1 MSRLVTCCEKDGE
14 RVPALDNRETS
25 ALSEPDY
32 SIRLGV
38 LPSTAA
44 THGERAAAR
53 TKDGRLCKISRMD
66 RAVSDADRQEKL
78 AGGYLHRLDLLRW
91 SFSLPN

>member
-1 MSRLVTCCEKDGE
+1 MSRLVTCYEKDGE

-38 LPSTAA
+38 LPTTAA
-44 THGERAAAR
+44 TYGERAAAR
-53 TKDGRLCKISRMD
+53 TKDGRKISRMG
-66 RAVSDADRQEKL
+66 RTVSDADRQEKL
-78 AGGYLHRLDLLRW
+78 AGGYLHRLELLR
-91 SFSLPN
+91 